1 VKAELV
7 ELADDNVTPPPL
19 AVKLPDCV
27 SVDPTVTLPK
37 LIDPGVTPN
46 VPLRLVPLPVKDTP
60 TEGSDAL
67 EASESVALLV
77 PLVEGAK
84 VTDRL
89 ALPPAGRV

>member
-1 VKAELV
+1 MV
-7 ELADDNVTPPPL
+7 ELAEDSVTPPPV

-27 SVDPTVTLPK
+27 WVVPTVTVPK
-37 LIDPGVTPN
+37 LIDPGVTPR
-46 VPLRLVPLPVKDTP
+46 VPLRLVAVPVKDTA
-60 TEGSDAL
+60 TDGSDAL

-89 ALPPAGRV
+89 ALAPAGSV

>member
-1 VKAELV
+1 MKAELV
-7 ELADDNVTPPPL
+7 ELADDKVTPPPE

-27 SVDPTVTLPK
+27 CVVPTVTLPK

-46 VPLRLVPLPVKDTP
+46 VPVTLVPLAVKDTA

-77 PLVEGAK
+77 PLAEGVK

-89 ALPPAGRV
+89 ALPPTGMV